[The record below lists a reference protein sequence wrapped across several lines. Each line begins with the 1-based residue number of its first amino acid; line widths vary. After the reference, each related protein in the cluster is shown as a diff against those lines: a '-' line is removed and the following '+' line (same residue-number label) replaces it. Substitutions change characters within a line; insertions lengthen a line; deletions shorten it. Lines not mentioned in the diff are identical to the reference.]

1 MDIGRLPA
9 RLDSGTTFTAEQWMN
24 WTIYYSAFCLRG
36 LLSDQHMECWRH
48 FVLAC
53 RRLCKRDLSSDD
65 IKIADGLLMQFCK
78 RVSRLYGMST
88 PNMHLHAH
96 LASCINDFGP
106 CHAFWLFSFE
116 RYNGILGT
124 QPTNNRSIE
133 IQLMARFLKDNMHL
147 DLLHQVDSSSI
158 PLVEGFSECV
168 LQHARNFSSLSTGTS
183 EGSCQSNVFSDPTK
197 YTLTVLPS
205 ERMTVLKSVYSQLC
219 PEICDR
225 IGSLVMPTTVRKFT
239 YICMDG
245 VKISSVS
252 DKAANPYILATPVTP
267 FPCQPDIG
275 PRPAEIQYFV
285 RHSFEVSSAPNCVHV
300 TRTFAVARWPQ
311 IHQSKD
317 SIGKPVQV
325 WCHNLFEI
333 SIDNC
338 FIPIDNIQSRVII
351 AVDTLEEEQVLFVV
365 PVVK

>member
-1 MDIGRLPA
+1 
-9 RLDSGTTFTAEQWMN
+9 
-24 WTIYYSAFCLRG
+24 
-36 LLSDQHMECWRH
+36 
-48 FVLAC
+48 
-53 RRLCKRDLSSDD
+53 
-65 IKIADGLLMQFCK
+65 
-78 RVSRLYGMST
+78 
-88 PNMHLHAH
+88 
-96 LASCINDFGP
+96 
-106 CHAFWLFSFE
+106 
-116 RYNGILGT
+116 
-124 QPTNNRSIE
+124 
-133 IQLMARFLKDNMHL
+133 
-147 DLLHQVDSSSI
+147 
-158 PLVEGFSECV
+158 
-168 LQHARNFSSLSTGTS
+168 
-183 EGSCQSNVFSDPTK
+183 
-197 YTLTVLPS
+197 
-205 ERMTVLKSVYSQLC
+205 MTVLKSVYSQLC

-267 FPCQPDIG
+267 FPCHPDIG

-311 IHQSKD
+311 IHPSKD

-325 WCHNLFEI
+325 WCHNLFEN

-338 FIPIDNIQSRVII
+338 FIPIENIQSRVII